1 MQKKSSALHIKI
13 SQIILITNS
22 YHPNVN
28 NNTITIKLYY
38 QGKILVFQIFKQSQ
52 KNKKL
57 SIKSISLFIYLLVI
71 S

>member
-1 MQKKSSALHIKI
+1 MQKKSSALHIKK

-28 NNTITIKLYY
+28 NNTIIIKLYY

-52 KNKKL
+52 KKQK
-57 SIKSISLFIYLLVI
+57 V
-71 S
+71 